1 MHANPYIGVKVWLGG
16 IVKNNLIK
24 EIFEDWSRNTWKKT
38 KRKNIFF
45 SSYCYIYVTKG
56 FDYLQAKM

>member
-16 IVKNNLIK
+16 IIKNNLTK
-24 EIFEDWSRNTWKKT
+24 KMFEDWWRKTWRKT
-38 KRKNIFF
+38 PQKNIFSF
-45 SSYCYIYVTKG
+45 SYCYIYVTKG

>member
-1 MHANPYIGVKVWLGG
+1 MHANPYIGVKVWLGC
-16 IVKNNLIK
+16 IIKNNLIK

-38 KRKNIFF
+38 KRIFF
-45 SSYCYIYVTKG
+45 FSPYCYIYVTKG